1 MKTAAV
7 IDGQCRLRCAAN
19 CRVCLSDPAWRQF
32 MGTPAPCPMNVTLD
46 SLPEPGFRVRF
57 HTLKDGK
64 RCATCGTKVVTFHGE
79 QK

>member
-1 MKTAAV
+1 
-7 IDGQCRLRCAAN
+7 
-19 CRVCLSDPAWRQF
+19 
-32 MGTPAPCPMNVTLD
+32 MNVTLD